1 MVEPRRWKEKDAPL
15 KGAHILIGVD
25 TTAQAKVR
33 AALDKGDKGGTA
45 AEAALLPVRLKR
57 SFISRKPQ

>member
-1 MVEPRRWKEKDAPL
+1 MVEPRRWKQKGAPL
-15 KGAHILIGVD
+15 KGVRILIVVD

-33 AALDKGDKGGTA
+33 AELDKGDKGGTA
-45 AEAALLPVRLKR
+45 AKAALLPVRLKR

>member
-1 MVEPRRWKEKDAPL
+1 MVEPRRWKEQDAPP
-15 KGAHILIGVD
+15 KGARILVVH

>member
-1 MVEPRRWKEKDAPL
+1 MVEPRRWKENDAPL
-15 KGAHILIGVD
+15 KGAHILIVVD